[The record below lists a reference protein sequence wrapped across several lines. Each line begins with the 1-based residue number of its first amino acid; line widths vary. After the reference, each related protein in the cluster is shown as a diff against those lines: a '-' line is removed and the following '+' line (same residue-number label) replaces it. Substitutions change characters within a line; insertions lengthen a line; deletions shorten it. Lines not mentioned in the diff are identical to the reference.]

1 MVSHT
6 FLLQIAFFCKPISY
20 FKKRNFQMLSS
31 EKKIIYECEVS
42 FAVCKLKIYNS
53 PQCKSEIAEDYIL
66 IDPKFVNL

>member
-20 FKKRNFQMLSS
+20 FKKRNFQMPSS

-42 FAVCKLKIYNS
+42 FKCSMQI
-53 PQCKSEIAEDYIL
+53 E
-66 IDPKFVNL
+66 NLQFTTMQI